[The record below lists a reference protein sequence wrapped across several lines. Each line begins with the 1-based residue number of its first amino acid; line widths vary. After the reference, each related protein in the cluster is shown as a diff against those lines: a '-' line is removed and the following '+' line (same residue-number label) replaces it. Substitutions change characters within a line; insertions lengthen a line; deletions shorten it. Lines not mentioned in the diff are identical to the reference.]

1 MGPLTFLSLFL
12 LPILSHAQLPTL
24 PTGIIIDTPLL
35 PVIRD
40 RFTAE
45 TAIAAKAAALG
56 PFIGR
61 AKGSLTFV
69 SAPST
74 PATGGYFQEFDSGTI
89 YTERASTA
97 AWAVNGAILARY
109 LALGGPKSPLGFP
122 TSDWT
127 GCPDGRGWFNTFGSG
142 GGAIYWTPQTGA
154 NEVYGNPM
162 AQWTAMGRER
172 GWLGYPETGVQR
184 GAEGSETE
192 AVVAFEGG
200 VVTFNTR
207 RDGRN
212 GTVAWQD
219 LFWGEYRRLGG
230 PTGVLGLPVDRGMR
244 AWFVQV
250 DGGGRGVMR
259 MDFRGGYVRVPLD
272 WPRAQGVQ
280 TGRVR
285 VKFAGLECV
294 ARQETEDE
302 MSGAIGLL
310 VPAMKRAS
318 WVFKISDWRFKDH
331 VRVWPVTAGNILYEG
346 PPAEIKVFS
355 ELVEVDNSEE
365 DVVANTCVNGLAGD
379 GGLAG
384 ALNWLGEGQGENEVL
399 KAYNREE
406 GFWNGRWSV
415 GTSIEK
421 DWFPGD
427 NPYPEGRMMVKLPDF
442 QRSKQRVFRSDDSR
456 IITYTHFI
464 RMEGVDNGGDH
475 GIYHVYFDLDYFPMN
490 VML

>member
-1 MGPLTFLSLFL
+1 MHLLPLLSLLL
-12 LPILSHAQLPTL
+12 LPVLSHAQGLTL
-24 PTGIIIDTPLL
+24 PTGIIPPTPLN
-35 PVIRD
+35 PVILD
-40 RFTAE
+40 RLSAS
-45 TAIAAKAAALG
+45 TAITAKAAALG
-56 PFIGR
+56 PLIGR

-74 PATGGYFQEFDSGTI
+74 PATSGFFQEFDSGTI
-89 YTERASTA
+89 YVERASTT
-97 AWAVNGAILARY
+97 AWAINGAIHARY

-127 GCPDGRGWFNTFGSG
+127 GCPDGRGWFNTFGGG

-162 AQWTAMGRER
+162 AQWTALGRER
-172 GWLGYPETGVQR
+172 GWLGYPLTGVQR
-184 GAEGSETE
+184 GAEGSEME

-207 RDGRN
+207 MDGRN
-212 GTVAWQD
+212 GTAAWPD

-244 AWFVQV
+244 GWFVQV
-250 DGGGRGVMR
+250 DGGRGFMR

-272 WPRAQGVQ
+272 WPKAQGVQ

-285 VKFAGLECV
+285 VRFAGLECV

-302 MSGAIGLL
+302 MSGAIGLF
-310 VPAMKRAS
+310 VPAMKTAS

-331 VRVWPVTAGNILYEG
+331 VRVWPVTAGNVLYEG
-346 PPAEIKVFS
+346 PPAEIRVFS

-365 DVVANTCVNGLAGD
+365 EDVANTCVNGLAGD
-379 GGLAG
+379 GGLRG
-384 ALNWLGEGQGENEVL
+384 ALGWIGEGQGENEVL

-406 GFWNGRWSV
+406 RTWSARWSV
-415 GTSIEK
+415 GASIQK

-427 NPYPEGRMMVKLPDF
+427 NPYPEGQMMVKLPDF
-442 QRSKQRVFRSDDSR
+442 QRAKQRVFRSDDSR

-490 VML
+490 LML